1 MKEQGEEMK
10 AAVGEKKPTFI
21 IKVQYRQNA
30 SWQGTI
36 KWLEGNVEKGFRS
49 TLELIK
55 LMDSAI
61 GTEDGASWE

>member
-1 MKEQGEEMK
+1 MREQGEQGRE
-10 AAVGEKKPTFI
+10 AVGEKKPTFI

-36 KWLEGNVEKGFRS
+36 KWVEGNVEKGFRS

-55 LMDSAI
+55 LMDRAI
-61 GTEDGASWE
+61 GTEDGTSWE